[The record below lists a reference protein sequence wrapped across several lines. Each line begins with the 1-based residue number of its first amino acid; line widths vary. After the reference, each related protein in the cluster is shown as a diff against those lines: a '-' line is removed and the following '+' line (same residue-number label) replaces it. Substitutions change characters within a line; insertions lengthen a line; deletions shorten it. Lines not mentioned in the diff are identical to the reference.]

1 MSFGIAEGKLAARLA
16 GPLHKPSGITIV
28 PPQHAARFLLGT
40 PILKVPLLRSVHA
53 LFLEGSCFLFT
64 GSALLSNTPRGY
76 CCFSPVVPLAR
87 QKSIHVQYVTALQAC
102 MPFTYT
108 LHTMVNCLCMLVY
121 RCNLCVSRNTF
132 VFLTDALSWSTHV
145 HCMY

>member
-1 MSFGIAEGKLAARLA
+1 MLSFQVVGNIRAAVKRELGFSMSFGIAEGKLAARLA
-16 GPLHKPSGITIV
+16 GPLHKPSRITIV

-53 LFLEGSCFLFT
+53 LFLEGNCVLFT

-76 CCFSPVVPLAR
+76 CCFSPVVHLAR

-102 MPFTYT
+102 MPAWFTYAGQ
-108 LHTMVNCLCMLVY
+108 LFM
-121 RCNLCVSRNTF
+121 
-132 VFLTDALSWSTHV
+132 HV
-145 HCMY
+145 GL